1 MVGLNLAPLLPPA
14 GRLSSRQYLSGDK
27 PALRDQLYQQQ
38 LKAALPELTTNVG
51 LYLLMMTGQ
60 QNNEHCLGQQN
71 NEYYLLF
78 LCLGTSTW
86 GTEMFSLFSF
96 YVAGA
101 RDSRLDGSLRPKSEG
116 NDTSKSQM
124 RLEIGPEEVIII

>member
-1 MVGLNLAPLLPPA
+1 
-14 GRLSSRQYLSGDK
+14 
-27 PALRDQLYQQQ
+27 
-38 LKAALPELTTNVG
+38 
-51 LYLLMMTGQ
+51 
-60 QNNEHCLGQQN
+60 
-71 NEYYLLF
+71 
-78 LCLGTSTW
+78 
-86 GTEMFSLFSF
+86 MFSLFSF

>member
-1 MVGLNLAPLLPPA
+1 MVGLNLAPLPPPT
-14 GRLSSRQYLSGDK
+14 GRLSSHQYLSGDK

-51 LYLLMMTGQ
+51 LYLLMVTGQ
-60 QNNEHCLGQQN
+60 QNNEHC
-71 NEYYLLF
+71 LLF

-96 YVAGA
+96 YVAGGG
-101 RDSRLDGSLRPKSEG
+101 DSRLDGSLRPKSEG

-124 RLEIGPEEVIII
+124 RLEIGPE